1 MRKYAAATALV
12 MALTITML
20 TPAVSA
26 HYLCPGGNGRC
37 TCQCRNDWDHDYN
50 VAPAGSLLALEKK
63 LQACLSKCVNAFEA
77 ARRQFAPTNK

>member
-1 MRKYAAATALV
+1 MHKYAAAIALV
-12 MALTITML
+12 IALSVTML

-37 TCQCRNDWDHDYN
+37 TCECWNDWSHDYA

-63 LQACLSKCVNAFEA
+63 RQACLSKCANAFEA
-77 ARRQFAPTNK
+77 ARRHFSPTNK